1 MPSDLHVS
9 QTLCKTS
16 LCFNNPEIHLQDS
29 CKPVMTAYKLMT
41 IDAPYWGFGRQLE
54 QAMLAVHLFDFTNS

>member
-1 MPSDLHVS
+1 
-9 QTLCKTS
+9 
-16 LCFNNPEIHLQDS
+16 
-29 CKPVMTAYKLMT
+29 MTAYKLMT